1 MTVHFSF
8 FSEIQMY
15 KEKLNDC
22 KELEGAL
29 KNQLEVSEQEHR
41 IEIEQIHSK
50 LKQSEEARRASEE
63 ELDKIK

>member
-1 MTVHFSF
+1 
-8 FSEIQMY
+8 MY

-22 KELEGAL
+22 KELESAL

>member
-1 MTVHFSF
+1 
-8 FSEIQMY
+8 MY

-41 IEIEQIHSK
+41 VEIEQIHSK